1 LDGHTFLV
9 ERQTLGT
16 GEEQKW
22 TLSFDGETLHLRAKG
37 RDGRDISIDG
47 ELGG

>member
-1 LDGHTFLV
+1 MI

-22 TLSFDGETLHLRAKG
+22 TLSFDGEKLDLAANG
-37 RDGRDISIDG
+37 RDGREVSIDG
-47 ELGG
+47 EVGG